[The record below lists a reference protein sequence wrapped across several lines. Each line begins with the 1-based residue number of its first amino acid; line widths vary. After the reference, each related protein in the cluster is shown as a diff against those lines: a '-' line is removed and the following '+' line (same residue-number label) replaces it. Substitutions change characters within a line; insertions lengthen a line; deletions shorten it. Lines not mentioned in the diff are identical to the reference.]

1 MALVTFGLADAI
13 IASWTGT
20 GTYGDPEDIPHVS
33 MMNATVRTLSAEGTG
48 DDRIVAVPARTIAG
62 TVQVRMTSVP
72 FTVLEIIYGVDMI
85 TTGADE
91 TLIETL
97 PISAGTRLPWWGI
110 VGQGLEEDGLGDVL
124 LAANKCK
131 VTSDITLG
139 SMEYG
144 VISSVEFTATCLGED
159 DYPIFY
165 LQHRA
170 TVGELD
176 LPIGGLV

>member
-13 IASWTGT
+13 IASWLAAGS
-20 GTYGDPEDIPHVS
+20 YGDPEDVPHVN

-62 TVQVRMTSVP
+62 TVHVKMTSVP
-72 FTVLEIIYGVDMI
+72 FAVLEIIYGVD
-85 TTGADE
+85 
-91 TLIETL
+91 LIAVGVDDTFVETL
-97 PISAGTRLPWWGI
+97 PILAGQRYPWWGI
-110 VGQGLEEDGLGDVL
+110 VGQGLEEEGLGDVL

-131 VTSDITLG
+131 VTSDIQLG

-159 DYPIFY
+159 DYPIFH

-170 TVGELD
+170 TAGELS
-176 LPIGGLV
+176 LPVGSLS